1 MSGGFILKVTLHS
14 IPIRVISKS
23 FPASYNGCDIN
34 AVTHSNY
41 MFNSMFLLHRQEA
54 LCVISRWDFCFE
66 HCCRGSGFWTVSGGR
81 APSSGHRC
89 HLQADNVS
97 QWCVDCISEVGAW
110 EIPVL
115 IYYKRHV
122 NKNTLSK
129 FRLFF
134 STTTWHPEQFK
145 KNTYKHFPGNL
156 ILLLELIFLMT
167 GNDKTRQAF
176 LLKNISVWL
185 LVSQEWQFHLLFLN
199 IHEL

>member
-1 MSGGFILKVTLHS
+1 MKLWIHKLKWSSSYFEIKYIWLMSGGFILKVTLHS

-34 AVTHSNY
+34 AVTYSNY

-122 NKNTLSK
+122 NKTHCQSSDC
-129 FRLFF
+129 FF
-134 STTTWHPEQFK
+134 PPLPDTQNNLK
-145 KNTYKHFPGNL
+145 KIHTN
-156 ILLLELIFLMT
+156 IFQ
-167 GNDKTRQAF
+167 G
-176 LLKNISVWL
+176 I
-185 LVSQEWQFHLLFLN
+185 
-199 IHEL
+199 